1 MSSPSISLL
10 PPLSIPSLFSL
21 YSSHT
26 FPPHPSSLQVVRT
39 TGLRALHGLFYS
51 VAGPQGLTAQ
61 LNGQLISVSTTSSLT
76 PLSSH
81 SSPFTSVPPP
91 FLLRLPP
98 SPSLSLLLSPP
109 PSLSLPLPPSLSLPP
124 SPSPSPS
131 PSLSLSLPLPPS
143 YSLSLPLPP
152 SSSLSFQSLYDYQPS
167 LVDAQMLQVW
177 LIVMQSAHTRL
188 AR

>member
-124 SPSPSPS
+124 SPSLSLPPSPSLSLSLFLPLLLPPSPS
-131 PSLSLSLPLPPS
+131 PSLSLPLTPS
-143 YSLSLPLPP
+143 PSLSLPLPP
-152 SSSLSFQSLYDYQPS
+152 SPSSLSMTTS
-167 LVDAQMLQVW
+167 LV
-177 LIVMQSAHTRL
+177 
-188 AR
+188 